1 MWTSKNDY
9 FRTPN
14 NNIHINGA
22 IRLEE
27 FKVCPMLRGSYFDP
41 NTYLINANMS
51 IKESNMT
58 KGMLIS
64 LIEDEAM
71 RVYAE
76 IKTLLPNV
84 LKLV

>member
-1 MWTSKNDY
+1 
-9 FRTPN
+9 
-14 NNIHINGA
+14 
-22 IRLEE
+22 
-27 FKVCPMLRGSYFDP
+27 MLRGSYFDP

-58 KGMLIS
+58 KGMLIG

-84 LKLV
+84 LKLVLLV